1 MECYEDPNLDYKFDA
16 YLIESGTVRYKI
28 KMQANAIMKKNN
40 VEFRPKQKAGNFS
53 AGFKKVQ
60 ETDNMK
66 AMYGDAETWASK
78 KDNTRDDD
86 DDDIIEDDE
95 GMVVM

>member
-1 MECYEDPNLDYKFDA
+1 MLSSLHY
-16 YLIESGTVRYKI
+16 I

-86 DDDIIEDDE
+86 DDDDDIIEDDE